1 MISQSLQNLNIQKL
15 NAMQEASLSAAK
27 QHDELILLSP
37 TGSGKTLGFLLPIL
51 EQLDP
56 QQEGVQALV
65 LAPSR
70 ELALQ
75 IEGVFRKMGTSYKV
89 NCCYGG
95 HPIRIEQNNLQQPP
109 AVLVGTP
116 GRIADHLQRES
127 FNPATIRTLV
137 LDEFDKAL
145 ELGFEQEMAF
155 ILGQL
160 QGLRKRILTS
170 ATNMEQVP
178 QFTGIRTPKILNYLS
193 DTPSQRLTLKA
204 VRATSTDK
212 LEALFVLICTME
224 AKPALIFCNHR
235 EAVERISKLLGQ
247 KGIAHGS
254 FQGGM
259 EQEERERELIK
270 FRNGSHRLL
279 ICTDLASRGLDIPE
293 IEYVIHYQLP
303 SDDKSFTH
311 RNGRT
316 ARMAA
321 TGTAYLVL
329 AEEEPL
335 PTYLEE
341 EPLFESLPEAAAL
354 PRKAEWAT
362 IYIGAGK
369 KDKVNKIDV
378 VGLLLQ
384 KGGLQKEELGR
395 IEVLDHSA
403 YAAIKRS
410 KMDSVISKLRHEKI
424 KNKKVKFEL
433 SK

>member
-1 MISQSLQNLNIQKL
+1 
-15 NAMQEASLSAAK
+15 MQEASIAAL
-27 QHDELILLSP
+27 QQGNELILLSP
-37 TGSGKTLGFLLPIL
+37 TGSGKTLGFLLPVMQGL
-51 EQLDP
+51 KP

-75 IEGVFRKMGTSYKV
+75 IEGVFRQMGTSYKV

-95 HPIRIEQNNLQQPP
+95 HAMKIEKNNLQQPP

-116 GRIADHLQRES
+116 GRIADHLRRENFDPTS
-127 FNPATIRTLV
+127 IHTLV

-145 ELGFEQEMAF
+145 ELGFEQEMAY

-160 QGLRKRILTS
+160 TKLKKRILTS
-170 ATNMEQVP
+170 ATNMEEVP
-178 QFTGIRTPKILNYLS
+178 AFTGIKAPQVLNFLS
-193 DTPSQRLTLKA
+193 DTPSSRLTLKA
-204 VRATSTDK
+204 VRSTGSDK
-212 LEALFVLICTME
+212 LEALFVLICMLD

-235 EAVERISKLLGQ
+235 DAVERIGQLLGQ
-247 KGIAHGS
+247 KGIAHGT
-254 FQGGM
+254 FHGGM

-303 SDDKSFTH
+303 PDDKAFVH

-316 ARMAA
+316 ARMTA

-329 AEEEPL
+329 AEEEPM
-335 PTYLEE
+335 PDYLEE
-341 EPLFESLPEAAAL
+341 EPEMESLAEAPPL
-354 PRKAEWAT
+354 PRKSEWAT
-362 IYIGAGK
+362 LYIGAGK

-384 KGGLQKEELGR
+384 KGGLQKDELGK
-395 IEVLDHSA
+395 IEVLDHAA
-403 YAAIKRS
+403 YAAVKRS
-410 KMDSVISKLRHEKI
+410 KMDSVVSKLRDEKI
-424 KNKKVKFEL
+424 KNKKVKFAI